1 MMKGLLPGTTSCGR
15 ASLKRRP
22 ASRLLSA
29 LLFAHLAA
37 AGALAAVPLADY
49 RARVGEARAAA
60 ESLAPEESGA
70 ADAPERYAEAVAEL
84 RRLLP
89 PTEQVETAGATV
101 VVNNVWLHTLLDQH
115 EKSAAGLPAAERAAS
130 FRRIADRLGAL
141 DARLAEAERAAQQ
154 PPAAPRD
161 KDAEKG
167 RLAAILR
174 GKEYNREAAE
184 GGALNRLLKR
194 IAESLADLFPDAK
207 PVGAG
212 AGAGR
217 LSPVILYAVIAVALA
232 VVFFFVYRYWVGRRE
247 RVRPL
252 VPKEARVVLG
262 ERIEADQTSSDLL
275 TAAELLA
282 REGDLRGAIRKAY
295 VALLCE
301 LGDRKLIRLAHHKT
315 NRDYL
320 RDARRDAPP
329 RLYEEMRPL
338 THSFERHWYGLEE
351 ADQTDWADFRTRC
364 RQALGKTDG

>member
-1 MMKGLLPGTTSCGR
+1 MTKGLLPGTTSCGR
-15 ASLKRRP
+15 AAGARRP
-22 ASRLLSA
+22 ASRLLPA

-37 AGALAAVPLADY
+37 AGALAAVPLGDY
-49 RARVGEARAAA
+49 RARVGEARAAV
-60 ESLAPEESGA
+60 ESLAPEESNA
-70 ADAPERYAEAVAEL
+70 ADALGRYAETAAEL

-89 PTEQVETAGATV
+89 PTEPVESAGATV
-101 VVNNVWLHTLLDQH
+101 VVNNVWLHTLLDEY
-115 EKSAAGLPAAERAAS
+115 EKSAAGLSAAERAAS
-130 FRRIADRLGAL
+130 FGRIADRLGAL
-141 DARLAEAERAAQQ
+141 DARLAEAERASQQ

-184 GGALNRLLKR
+184 AGALNRLLKR
-194 IAESLADLFPDAK
+194 IAEALADLFPDVK
-207 PVGAG
+207 PVR

-217 LSPVILYAVIAVALA
+217 GSPVILYAVLALA
-232 VVFFFVYRYWVGRRE
+232 LAAVSFVIYRYWVGRRE
-247 RVRPL
+247 RTRPL

-262 ERIEADQTSSDLL
+262 ERIEADQNSSDLL
-275 TAAELLA
+275 TEAELLA

-320 RDARRDAPP
+320 RDAPP

-364 RQALGKTDG
+364 RQALGKTGG